1 MADLR
6 DKGALPA
13 PYQSPWEALRRDVP
27 AALADLRLR
36 AQELW
41 RRNWE
46 GDLSSPGFWPQDLAP
61 LFWPLVLV
69 LALAVLILGVVQ
81 LKAAFAPGIDP
92 EPAGVE
98 RILTTPLPEA
108 RPLVATPESE
118 LSESVR
124 SESVP
129 SEPMPLEPSVA
140 AEPVAAEPVPV
151 EPEIPVF
158 QVTPLMRLLE
168 EVDRDSAV
176 PSGLLLTAQPV
187 PARNGVVLTLDTKR
201 WVSLS
206 PAHRLECAESWWQQ
220 LQEEGYEDLTLQ
232 DASQQLLARPSRVG
246 NGMIVFDPQ
255 TTP

>member
-1 MADLR
+1 MADPR

-36 AQELW
+36 GRELW

-61 LFWPLVLV
+61 LFWPLLLV
-69 LALAVLILGVVQ
+69 LALAVLILGMMQ
-81 LKAAFAPGIDP
+81 LKAALATGIES
-92 EPAGVE
+92 EPAGIE

-108 RPLVATPESE
+108 RPLVAVPEP
-118 LSESVR
+118 
-124 SESVP
+124 VP
-129 SEPMPLEPSVA
+129 SESSIA
-140 AEPVAAEPVPV
+140 AEPVAAERIPADPVSA
-151 EPEIPVF
+151 EPETPVL

-168 EVDRDSAV
+168 EVDRDAAV
-176 PSGLLLTAQPV
+176 PRGLLMTAQPV
-187 PARNGVVLTLDTKR
+187 PARNGAVLTLDAKR

-206 PAHRLECAESWWQQ
+206 PAHRLECAEAWWQQ

>member
-1 MADLR
+1 MADPR

-36 AQELW
+36 GRELW

-61 LFWPLVLV
+61 LFWPLLLV
-69 LALAVLILGVVQ
+69 LALAVLILGVMQ
-81 LKAAFAPGIDP
+81 LKAALAPGIEP
-92 EPAGVE
+92 EPAGIE

-108 RPLVATPESE
+108 RPLVATPEP
-118 LSESVR
+118 
-124 SESVP
+124 VP
-129 SEPMPLEPSVA
+129 SEPVA
-140 AEPVAAEPVPV
+140 SQSSIAADTIAAEPVPA
-151 EPEIPVF
+151 EPEIPVL

-168 EVDRDSAV
+168 EVDRDAAV
-176 PSGLLLTAQPV
+176 PRGLLMTAQPV
-187 PARNGVVLTLDTKR
+187 PARNGAVLTLDVQR
-201 WVSLS
+201 WMGLS
-206 PAHRLECAESWWQQ
+206 PSNRLERAEAWWQQ
-220 LQEEGYEDLTLQ
+220 LQEEGYEDLTLE
-232 DASQQLLARPSRVG
+232 DASQHLLARPSRVG